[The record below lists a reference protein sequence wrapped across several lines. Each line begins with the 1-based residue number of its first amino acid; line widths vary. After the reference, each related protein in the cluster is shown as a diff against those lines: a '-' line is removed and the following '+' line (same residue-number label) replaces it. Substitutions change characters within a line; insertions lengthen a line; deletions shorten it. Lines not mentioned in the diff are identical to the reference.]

1 MSANDGGPK
10 WVDMPSASKVSTSG
24 MEAGEDYHDLGMKY
38 PDAPVP
44 RGIGDVIVHRA
55 ILDDITGVGSLMDWI
70 SEGDLVI
77 VEMTDLLE
85 KDMELHLAVDK
96 IQDFV
101 ERDLSGQVI
110 RLGQSRLLL
119 LPPMFESARI
129 E

>member
-1 MSANDGGPK
+1 MGNNDGGPK
-10 WVDMPSASKVSTSG
+10 WVDMPSSSKASTGG

-44 RGIGDVIVHRA
+44 RVMGDVIVHRA
-55 ILDDITGVGSLMDWI
+55 ILDDITGVTSLMDWI

-85 KDMELHLAVDK
+85 NDMELHLAVDK

-119 LPPMFESARI
+119 LPPAFESARI

>member
-1 MSANDGGPK
+1 MNTSEGGPK
-10 WVDMPSASKVSTSG
+10 WVDMPSMSKMSLG
-24 MEAGEDYHDLGMKY
+24 GIEAGEDYHDLGMKY

-44 RGIGDVIVHRA
+44 RGLGDVIVHRA
-55 ILDDITGVGSLMDWI
+55 ILDDITGVSSLMDWI

-85 KDMELHLAVDK
+85 KDMELHLAVDR

-119 LPPMFESARI
+119 LPPAFESARI

>member
-1 MSANDGGPK
+1 
-10 WVDMPSASKVSTSG
+10 MPSASKSLAG
-24 MEAGEDYHDLGMKY
+24 GIEAGEDYHDLGMKY

-44 RGIGDVIVHRA
+44 RGVGDVIVHRA
-55 ILDDITGVGSLMDWI
+55 ILDDFTGVSSLMDWI
-70 SEGDLVI
+70 SDGDLVI
-77 VEMTDLLE
+77 VEMTNLLK
-85 KDMELHLAVDK
+85 KDMKLHLAVDR

-119 LPPMFESARI
+119 LPPAFESARI